1 MFTQTLA
8 LKGTPPAIVFGLIKS
23 RRHIKVV
30 AQAWRL
36 KSRPAVREFTPALLT
51 PPKFVKADEPTMEE
65 TMLASQEEKSRLRLN
80 RAALRKAALAE
91 RRTIEDNIEPRLR
104 AKLVFGKKPDE
115 NGPRGW
121 YRRKDYRR
129 KARFFQSWKHR
140 RKTKFRVVKINFQ
153 QDAKFVQH
161 LSY

>member
-1 MFTQTLA
+1 MFTQKLA

-65 TMLASQEEKSRLRLN
+65 TMLASQEENPGSVSIVLPAEGRTG
-80 RAALRKAALAE
+80 RAAH
-91 RRTIEDNIEPRLR
+91 N
-104 AKLVFGKKPDE
+104 
-115 NGPRGW
+115 
-121 YRRKDYRR
+121 
-129 KARFFQSWKHR
+129 
-140 RKTKFRVVKINFQ
+140 
-153 QDAKFVQH
+153 
-161 LSY
+161 

>member
-23 RRHIKVV
+23 RRHTKIV

-36 KSRPAVREFTPALLT
+36 KSKPAVRKFMPALLT
-51 PPKFVKADEPTMEE
+51 PPKFVKTDEQTMEE
-65 TMLASQEEKSRLRLN
+65 KILAVQEKKSRLRFNSAL
-80 RAALRKAALAE
+80 LRKAALAE
-91 RRTIEDNIEPRLR
+91 QRTVEDGIEPRLR

-121 YRRKDYRR
+121 HRRKDYRR

-140 RKTKFRVVKINFQ
+140 RKTKFRVVKIDFQ
-153 QDAKFVQH
+153 QDVKFVQH